1 MADPSD
7 DHGGDGWTA
16 DPRVCLDELIDDYRA
31 SLHDSLNGLSDD
43 DARLR
48 MVPSKTTL
56 LGLIK
61 HVTYVKMSAPTRR
74 SAAAR
79 TLRSASPPRPIGPSR

>member
-16 DPRVCLDELIDDYRA
+16 DLGVCLDELIDDYRA

-48 MVPSKTTL
+48 MVQSKTTL

-61 HVTYVKMSAPTRR
+61 HVTYVE
-74 SAAAR
+74 
-79 TLRSASPPRPIGPSR
+79 GV